1 MDPITEQ
8 LAWWKD
14 NGFMP
19 WCAHEA
25 LYNRCPAVMT
35 WPRLEARMRR
45 DFDPSALDLRLA
57 YRIESEFCRH
67 NLPSTGP
74 CRERKSL

>member
-19 WCAHEA
+19 WCAHEG
-25 LYNRCPAVMT
+25 LYGRCPAVMT
-35 WPRLEARMRR
+35 WPRLEKRMRR
-45 DFDPSALDLRLA
+45 DFGPGPEDLALADRL
-57 YRIESEFCRH
+57 ESELCRH
-67 NLPSTGP
+67 NLPNAGP
-74 CRERKSL
+74 CRERQTL